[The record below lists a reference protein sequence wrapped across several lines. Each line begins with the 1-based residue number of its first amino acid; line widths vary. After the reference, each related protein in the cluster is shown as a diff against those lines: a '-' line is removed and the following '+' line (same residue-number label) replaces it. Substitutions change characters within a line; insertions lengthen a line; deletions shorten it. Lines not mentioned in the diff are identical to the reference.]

1 MVGRVWSFTIV
12 SQFRENFIRLKILR
26 ISLQGNKCPKKGDLN
41 GSFFRKYNFFQD
53 EILSRNFFEDL
64 NRETKWS
71 KSVNWTENYAKINTC
86 ETQFPSPLEITFKK
100 KINQLKLAKY
110 E

>member
-1 MVGRVWSFTIV
+1 MANFS
-12 SQFRENFIRLKILR
+12 ENII
-26 ISLQGNKCPKKGDLN
+26 
-41 GSFFRKYNFFQD
+41 FFRTRV
-53 EILSRNFFEDL
+53 LSRNFFEDL

-100 KINQLKLAKY
+100 KLIN
-110 E
+110 

>member
-1 MVGRVWSFTIV
+1 MANFS
-12 SQFRENFIRLKILR
+12 ENII
-26 ISLQGNKCPKKGDLN
+26 
-41 GSFFRKYNFFQD
+41 FFRTKV
-53 EILSRNFFEDL
+53 LSRNFFE
-64 NRETKWS
+64 WS

>member
-1 MVGRVWSFTIV
+1 MANFS
-12 SQFRENFIRLKILR
+12 ENII
-26 ISLQGNKCPKKGDLN
+26 
-41 GSFFRKYNFFQD
+41 FFRTRV
-53 EILSRNFFEDL
+53 LSRNFFEDL

-110 E
+110 EKEPPAIKQKESIETTQKFNPNDIDSCLSI